1 MAYLIREQGQ
11 KVYYE
16 DYGSGDKAVVL
27 IHGWGMGV
35 RTWDYTLPALAAA
48 GHRVVLIDHRGC
60 GRSDKDFNDMSI
72 SSIAGD
78 VCALVDELQLTGVVL
93 NGWSLGG
100 AVAVAAAD
108 SLGERCMGVALTCA
122 ATPVY
127 LQKDDFPHGGTE
139 EAMAQTVA
147 GLNADRVN
155 FLMGL
160 SQGVCATE
168 VGATV
173 EQWMWEIFM
182 EASPLAVATIAELG
196 PLDQR
201 EMLAGL
207 TVPIVSFVGAK
218 DGVVDPEICRSV
230 STFNSSATV
239 VEFESSGHAPFIDEA
254 ARYNSELLEFL
265 SNCG

>member
-1 MAYLIREQGQ
+1 MAYLAREQGQ
-11 KVYYE
+11 NVYYE
-16 DYGSGDKAVVL
+16 DYGTGDKAIVL

-35 RTWDYTLPALAAA
+35 RTWDYTLPALNAA

-60 GRSDKDFNDMSI
+60 GKSDKDFNDMSI
-72 SSIAGD
+72 NSIAGD
-78 VCALVDELQLTGVVL
+78 VCALVEELGLASVVL

-108 SLGERCMGVALTCA
+108 TLGDRCAGVALTCA
-122 ATPVY
+122 ATPLY
-127 LQKDDFPHGGTE
+127 LQRDDFPHGGTE
-139 EAMAQTVA
+139 EAMAGTVA
-147 GLNADRVN
+147 GLDADRVN

-168 VGATV
+168 VGPVV

-201 EMLAGL
+201 DTLAGL
-207 TVPIVSFVGAK
+207 NVPIVSFVGAK
-218 DGVVDPEICRSV
+218 DVVVDPEICRSV
-230 STFNSSATV
+230 SRFNSMANV
-239 VEFESSGHAPFIDEA
+239 VEFEESGHAPFIDEA
-254 ARYNSELLEFL
+254 ERYNNELLAFL
-265 SNCG
+265 GRC

>member
-16 DYGSGDKAVVL
+16 DYGSGDSAIVL

-35 RTWDYTLPALAAA
+35 RTWDYTLPALRSA

-60 GRSDKDFNDMSI
+60 GQSDKDFEDMSI
-72 SSIAGD
+72 VSIAAD
-78 VCALVDELQLTGVVL
+78 VCALVEELGIKRAVL

-100 AVAVAAAD
+100 AVAVAAAAT
-108 SLGERCMGVALTCA
+108 LGSRCAGLALTCA

-139 EAMAQTVA
+139 EAMAQTVE

-160 SQGVCATE
+160 SQGVCASE
-168 VGATV
+168 VGPVV
-173 EQWMWEIFM
+173 ENWMWAIFM
-182 EASPLAVATIAELG
+182 EASPLAVSTIAELG

-201 EMLAGL
+201 EMLASL
-207 TVPIVSFVGAK
+207 NVPIVSFVGAQ
-218 DGVVDPEICRSV
+218 DVVVDPEICRSV
-230 STFNSSATV
+230 SRFSSRANV
-239 VEFESSGHAPFIDEA
+239 IEFENSGHAPFIDEA
-254 ARYNSELLEFL
+254 ARYNDELNAFI
-265 SNCG
+265 SSC

>member
-1 MAYLIREQGQ
+1 MAYLTREQGQ
-11 KVYYE
+11 NVYYE
-16 DYGSGDKAVVL
+16 DYGTGDKAIML

-35 RTWDYTLPALAAA
+35 RAWDYTLPALSAA

-60 GRSDKDFNDMSI
+60 GKSDKDFNDMSI
-72 SSIAGD
+72 NSIAGD
-78 VCALVDELQLTGVVL
+78 VCALVDELGLTSVVL

-108 SLGERCMGVALTCA
+108 TLGDRCAGVALTCA
-122 ATPVY
+122 ATPLY
-127 LQKDDFPHGGTE
+127 LQRDDFPHGGTE
-139 EAMAQTVA
+139 EAMAETVA
-147 GLNADRVN
+147 GINADRVN

-168 VGATV
+168 VGPVV

-201 EMLAGL
+201 DTLAGL
-207 TVPIVSFVGAK
+207 NVPIVSFVGAK
-218 DGVVDPEICRSV
+218 DVVVDPEICRSV
-230 STFNSSATV
+230 SGFNSRANV
-239 VEFESSGHAPFIDEA
+239 VEFEESGHAPFIDEA
-254 ARYNSELLEFL
+254 ARYNSELLAFL
-265 SNCG
+265 GSC

>member
-1 MAYLIREQGQ
+1 MAYLTREQGQ
-11 KVYYE
+11 NVYYE
-16 DYGSGDKAVVL
+16 DYGTGDKAIML

-35 RTWDYTLPALAAA
+35 RAWDYTLPALSAA

-60 GRSDKDFNDMSI
+60 GKSDKDFNDMSI
-72 SSIAGD
+72 NSIAGD
-78 VCALVDELQLTGVVL
+78 VCALVNKLGLTSVVL

-108 SLGERCMGVALTCA
+108 TLGDRCAGVALTCA
-122 ATPVY
+122 ATPLY
-127 LQKDDFPHGGTE
+127 LQRDDFPHGGTE
-139 EAMAQTVA
+139 EAMAETVA
-147 GLNADRVN
+147 GINADRVN

-168 VGATV
+168 VGPVV

-201 EMLAGL
+201 DTLAGL
-207 TVPIVSFVGAK
+207 NVPIVSFVGAK
-218 DGVVDPEICRSV
+218 DVVVDPEICRSV
-230 STFNSSATV
+230 SGFNSRAKI
-239 VEFESSGHAPFIDEA
+239 VEFEESGHAPFIDEA
-254 ARYNSELLEFL
+254 ARYNSELLAFL
-265 SNCG
+265 GSC